1 MHGARSANACHRHRH
16 TRQGGFSLIE
26 ILIAMTVT
34 LIGLAGLL
42 SLHLTTVQGNSRATR
57 TVMGSVIAQRTMEG
71 LRSMPVQAPVTVP
84 PYLEPT
90 LASPPFSIAPGCPA
104 AAIPMATVLGPD
116 NTSYR
121 PLVSVCALG
130 PAGSPLENLVLVRV
144 VIEWSDQGAAASA
157 ADSRL
162 HHQMVLES
170 VRTRQDVL

>member
-71 LRSMPVQAPVTVP
+71 LRSMPVAAPVAAT

-90 LASPPFSIAPGCPA
+90 LASSFGIAPGCPA
-104 AAIPMATVLGPD
+104 AATAMATVLGPD